1 MSNTYLTYS
10 QINSMEEFG
19 FIAGTPFTLYFT
31 IYEQDGVTLLDMG
44 GGTFKWVLSPYGQ
57 NYNVLE
63 VEGVITGVGEASV
76 QLTTSHTESLSGKYI
91 HQPVI
96 VSFSQEEY
104 RPSQGVVLIIPRT
117 QLN

>member
-1 MSNTYLTYS
+1 MANSYVLYS
-10 QINSMEEFG
+10 QINSLEEFS

-31 IYEQDGVTLLDMG
+31 VYEQDGTTLLDMG

-57 NYNVLE
+57 NYNVLD
-63 VEGVITGVGEASV
+63 VEGTITDVGKANV
-76 QLTTSHTESLSGKYI
+76 QLETADTELLSGKYI

-96 VSFSQEEY
+96 ISFSGEKY

-117 QLN
+117 ALN